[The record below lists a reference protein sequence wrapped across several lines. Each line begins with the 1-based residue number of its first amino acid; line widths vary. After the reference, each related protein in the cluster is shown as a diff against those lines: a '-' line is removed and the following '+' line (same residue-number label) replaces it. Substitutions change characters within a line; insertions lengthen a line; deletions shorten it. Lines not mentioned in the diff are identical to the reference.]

1 MKFKL
6 TAAQVAKIVNDITLN
21 GSTNKEVVEMVMLPH
36 EVVRCMEIILTGPI
50 YMEDLQE
57 IAKAFDDADP
67 MFDTTASMDIAMYI
81 TPGEKFFEE
90 GGAQ

>member
-6 TAAQVAKIVNDITLN
+6 SVEQVEKIVNDITLN
-21 GSTNKEVVEMVMLPH
+21 GSTNKEVVEKIMLPH
-36 EVVRCMEIILTGPI
+36 EVTRCMEIILAGPI
-50 YMEDLQE
+50 FMEELQD
-57 IAKAFDDADP
+57 IAEAFDDANP
-67 MFDTTASMDIAMYI
+67 MFDTTISLDLAMYI